1 MAAKIMVAS
10 NRGPNNKDA
19 AMNIRIQVCIY
30 TELMAAKMMA
40 ASGNR
45 GANNKDAAVNIRIQ
59 VNNELVGSNRWNW
72 NLNISSSS
80 YPAAWAD

>member
-1 MAAKIMVAS
+1 MAAKIMV
-10 NRGPNNKDA
+10 
-19 AMNIRIQVCIY
+19 
-30 TELMAAKMMA
+30 

-45 GANNKDAAVNIRIQ
+45 GANNKDAAMNIRIQ